1 MGQNKEIENTGDSS
15 CSDYGLARFPFNGN
29 VPSVMDGIA
38 QRKSR
43 PGQSSAKKPPAL
55 FRFRKTPKSRN
66 RGRKVRR
73 KSAWARNRPNPRGE
87 MAAAA

>member
-1 MGQNKEIENTGDSS
+1 MRQNKEIETTGDSS

-43 PGQSSAKKPPAL
+43 PMTQSSAKKPPRL
-55 FRFRKTPKSRN
+55 VVWVSRQ
-66 RGRKVRR
+66 
-73 KSAWARNRPNPRGE
+73 NP
-87 MAAAA
+87 